1 MAGMCALLTRA
12 MRLGVGGILLAGFAA
27 GARADETPAPTGAPA
42 VSGTPA
48 APVTRWQAHP
58 ATDASLTQ
66 ANPLSLR
73 IAQASQN
80 TLLSAAVAAPK
91 VRQLD
96 PVSVA
101 SRVVPIAI
109 RLGAMVSPR
118 TKFVGGADFSFPN
131 AKIGPFYPRIDAE
144 AIVSA
149 NFGGITTLVPVT
161 FNGVYS
167 KSLPA
172 GTHLYGGAGIGPY
185 FGEVTRFGGK
195 IFVGGDFNRN
205 FGLEGDVQ
213 FAGQGDAL
221 VTISA
226 RLGL

>member
-1 MAGMCALLTRA
+1 MAGNCAFLTQAA
-12 MRLGVGGILLAGFAA
+12 MLGVGGVLVMGFAA
-27 GARADETPAPTGAPA
+27 GARADETSALPGLN
-42 VSGTPA
+42 GTLATRAQARLAASLPQSLQIAQTPPSVLRSAALA
-48 APVTRWQAHP
+48 APRM
-58 ATDASLTQ
+58 
-66 ANPLSLR
+66 
-73 IAQASQN
+73 
-80 TLLSAAVAAPK
+80 
-91 VRQLD
+91 RQLD

-101 SRVVPIAI
+101 SKVVPIAI
-109 RLGAMVSPR
+109 RLGALVSPR

-167 KSLPA
+167 KTLPA
-172 GTHLYGGAGIGPY
+172 GTHLYAGAGIGPY

-195 IFVGGDFNRN
+195 IFLGGDFNRN

>member
-1 MAGMCALLTRA
+1 MSGFHAFLMRA
-12 MRLGVGGILLAGFAA
+12 MPLCVGGIFAA
-27 GARADETPAPTGAPA
+27 GLAAGAWAEETPAKTTASKKLILRAPA
-42 VSGTPA
+42 RTDIEA
-48 APVTRWQAHP
+48 AP
-58 ATDASLTQ
+58 LEF
-66 ANPLSLR
+66 
-73 IAQASQN
+73 AQAPRSAM
-80 TLLSAAVAAPK
+80 LGAAVAAPK
-91 VRQLD
+91 ARQLD

-101 SRVVPIAI
+101 SKIVPIAI

-144 AIVSA
+144 AIISA

-161 FNGVYS
+161 FNLVYS
-167 KSLPA
+167 KSLPV
-172 GTHLYGGAGIGPY
+172 GTHIYGGAGIGPY

-195 IFVGGDFNRN
+195 LFVGGDISRT
-205 FGLEGDVQ
+205 FGLEGDLQ

-221 VTISA
+221 FTISA

>member
-1 MAGMCALLTRA
+1 MPLC
-12 MRLGVGGILLAGFAA
+12 VGGILMAGLAAET
-27 GARADETPAPTGAPA
+27 RADETPAPAETYKKPILRAPA
-42 VSGTPA
+42 DINIT
-48 APVTRWQAHP
+48 APLLQY
-58 ATDASLTQ
+58 
-66 ANPLSLR
+66 
-73 IAQASQN
+73 AQVQN
-80 TLLSAAVAAPK
+80 SALQSAAIAAPK
-91 VRQLD
+91 ARQID

-101 SRVVPIAI
+101 SKVVPIAI

-131 AKIGPFYPRIDAE
+131 TKIGPFYPRIDAE

-161 FNGVYS
+161 FNAVYS
-167 KSLPA
+167 KTLPA

-195 IFVGGDFNRN
+195 LFLGGDLSRN
-205 FGLEGDVQ
+205 FGLEGDIQ

-226 RLGL
+226 RIGL

>member
-1 MAGMCALLTRA
+1 MFGFHAFLTRA
-12 MRLGVGGILLAGFAA
+12 TPLCVGGILMAGLAAQT
-27 GARADETPAPTGAPA
+27 RAEETPAPAETYKKPILRAPA
-42 VSGTPA
+42 S
-48 APVTRWQAHP
+48 
-58 ATDASLTQ
+58 TDIDVPTLKYAQ
-66 ANPLSLR
+66 VPLSVL
-73 IAQASQN
+73 Q
-80 TLLSAAVAAPK
+80 SAAIAAPK
-91 VRQLD
+91 ARQLD
-96 PVSVA
+96 PVAVA
-101 SRVVPIAI
+101 SKVVPIAI

-144 AIVSA
+144 AIISA
-149 NFGGITTLVPVT
+149 NFGAISTLVPVT
-161 FNGVYS
+161 VNAVYS
-167 KSLPA
+167 KTLPA

-195 IFVGGDFNRN
+195 LFLGGDISRT

-226 RLGL
+226 RFGL

>member
-1 MAGMCALLTRA
+1 MPLC
-12 MRLGVGGILLAGFAA
+12 VGGILTVGLAA
-27 GARADETPAPTGAPA
+27 GARADETPASAGTNKMPKLRPPARTEIEIAP
-42 VSGTPA
+42 
-48 APVTRWQAHP
+48 
-58 ATDASLTQ
+58 LKF
-66 ANPLSLR
+66 
-73 IAQASQN
+73 AQVPSSV
-80 TLLSAAVAAPK
+80 LESAAITAPK
-91 VRQLD
+91 ARQLD

-101 SRVVPIAI
+101 SKVVPIAL

-118 TKFVGGADFSFPN
+118 TKFIGGADFSFPN

-161 FNGVYS
+161 FNAVYS
-167 KSLPA
+167 KALPA
-172 GTHLYGGAGIGPY
+172 GTHVYGGAGIGPY

-195 IFVGGDFNRN
+195 IFLGGDISRT